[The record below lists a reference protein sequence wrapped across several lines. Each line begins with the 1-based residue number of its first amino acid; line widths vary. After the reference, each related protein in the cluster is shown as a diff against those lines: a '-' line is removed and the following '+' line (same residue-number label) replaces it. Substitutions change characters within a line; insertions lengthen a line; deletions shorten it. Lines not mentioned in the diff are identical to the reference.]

1 MQQSVNIVSHFVEL
15 ADPRQ
20 SQNREHKF
28 IDIIVIAICAAICGA
43 DDWVAVEQ
51 CGEARQEWFATFLEL
66 PNGIPSHDTFWR
78 VFRHLDLEQ
87 FQGYFMQWNCSN
99 RRTAQTRYQEQM
111 TQGWMGPG

>member
-1 MQQSVNIVSHFVEL
+1 MVAENPRRSRMQQSASIVSHFAEL

-51 CGEARQEWFATFLEL
+51 FGEAKKEWFGSVLGQR
-66 PNGIPSHDTFWR
+66 P
-78 VFRHLDLEQ
+78 
-87 FQGYFMQWNCSN
+87 
-99 RRTAQTRYQEQM
+99 TA
-111 TQGWMGPG
+111 